1 MTLAELQSAFQEA
14 ILGEAQEMPSSIMAS
29 RQQTAAERFG
39 IYSEAYR
46 LRLAEFISSDYPVL
60 RNVLGDED
68 FDALACAYIEA
79 NPSTHRNARWYAR
92 GLPDFMQTHA
102 PWQETSIG
110 DLASFERALAD
121 AFDAADADPIDVA
134 ALAGFA
140 AEDQPRLRFTFQP
153 GLTLLSLAQGIA
165 AAHEAVLEGIDAPPP
180 AGSDDERLLVWR
192 HPSLQ
197 SFYRVLD
204 EDEALAL
211 ESACAGA
218 TFAEICGLLSLRMEA
233 DAAVNQAALFL
244 VRWFADGLIT
254 GLELHGG
261 L

>member
-1 MTLAELQSAFQEA
+1 MTLAELQTAFQEA
-14 ILGEAQEMPSSIMAS
+14 ILGEAQDMPGSIMAS
-29 RQQTAAERFG
+29 RQQTAVERFA

-46 LRLAEFISSDYPVL
+46 LRLAEFISNDYPVL
-60 RNVLGDED
+60 RNVLGDEG
-68 FDALACAYIEA
+68 FDALAQAYIEVT
-79 NPSTHRNARWYAR
+79 PSTYRNARWYAR
-92 GLPDFMQTHA
+92 GLPDFMQTYE
-102 PWQETSIG
+102 PWQGTSIA

-121 AFDAADADPIDVA
+121 AFDAADADTIDVA
-134 ALAGFA
+134 ALAGVA
-140 AEDQPRLRFTFQP
+140 AEDQPRLGFAFQP
-153 GLTLLSLAQGIA
+153 GLTLLSLAQGIV
-165 AAHEAVLEGIDAPPP
+165 AAHEAVLEGTEALPPS
-180 AGSDDERLLVWR
+180 GSDKERVLVWR

-211 ESACAGA
+211 DSASAGA

-233 DAAVNQAALFL
+233 DAAVNQAAVFL

-254 GLELHGG
+254 GLELYDG